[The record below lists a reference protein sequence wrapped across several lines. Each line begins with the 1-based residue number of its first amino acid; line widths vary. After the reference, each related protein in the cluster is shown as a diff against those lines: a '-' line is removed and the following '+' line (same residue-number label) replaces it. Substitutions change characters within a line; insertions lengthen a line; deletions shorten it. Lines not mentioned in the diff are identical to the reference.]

1 MNPTAFQT
9 APAGAA
15 QLVLQRIVLPD
26 FAVTTETGLF
36 VHLQD
41 AAHLAEEHRAI
52 AFAEGGMAWF
62 TTYGNLFNLRLWG
75 QAAML
80 DGLWLRLAGEGRV
93 GLKIWHVTGVD
104 FTEHTLFEDV
114 IDLSADG
121 VAVDLSAALDQP
133 RLGVLYF
140 RLQAMA
146 PAVLREGAWLTT
158 APDLAGAD
166 PLRLAI
172 SITTFRREEDVAAT
186 AARITGFLDGEGA
199 PYLAALGGEA
209 HLFVV
214 DNGQSV
220 DLPAHPRLTLIPNA
234 NLGGAGGFARGLA
247 AAEDGGFTHCLFMDD
262 DASFM
267 MESLVRTLA
276 FLRLARSPKAAVS
289 GAMISEARRWAMWER
304 GAVFNG
310 ACRPEHVGVDL
321 RDPVAVTLMELAA
334 AAPRPEGFYAGW
346 WYFAFPVAEVR
357 HYPFPFFVRGDDIS
371 FSLANDFDTV
381 TLSGVVSFQE
391 DFSVKE
397 SPLTLYL
404 DLRNHLHHHMVQD
417 GLRRGALGTAR
428 MVVRFLAR
436 SVIRMHYDSAEAQL
450 MAWDDVM
457 KGPDFFAEN
466 VDMAQ
471 VRPLVTALARTEAWQ
486 DADPREP
493 TDLPD
498 ISADDVPSLRQAK
511 LLKWTLNGHLV
522 PFWKVLARHR
532 TVPMPQRGLIWP
544 LWGLSQARFVDPARQ
559 KTYVVRH
566 SKARFAQIMIRAA
579 GLLFRW
585 IRVYPTL
592 AKSYRDAYP
601 EMAARAFWEERF
613 LDGTAREA
621 PAAE

>member
-1 MNPTAFQT
+1 MPS
-9 APAGAA
+9 GKKH
-15 QLVLQRIVLPD
+15 LVLQRIILPD

-41 AAHLAEEHRAI
+41 AAHLAEERRAI
-52 AFAEGGMAWF
+52 AFAQGGMAWF
-62 TTYGNLFNLRLWG
+62 TTYGNLFNLRLWD
-75 QAAML
+75 QAATL

-93 GLKIWHVTGVD
+93 GLKIWQVTGSD
-104 FTEHTLFEDV
+104 LAEHTVFEDV
-114 IDLSADG
+114 IELTAAG
-121 VAVDLSAALDQP
+121 EAVDLSAALDRP
-133 RLGVLYF
+133 RLGVLFF
-140 RLQAMA
+140 RLQALG
-146 PAVLREGAWLTT
+146 PAVLRDGAWLTT

-199 PYLAALGGEA
+199 PCLAALGAEA

-214 DNGQSV
+214 DNGQSA
-220 DLPAHPRLTLIPNA
+220 DLPPHPRLTLIANA

-321 RDPVAVTLMELAA
+321 RDPLAVTLMELDA
-334 AAPRPEGFYAGW
+334 AAPRPKGFYAGW

-381 TLSGVVSFQE
+381 TLPGVVSFQE

-428 MVVRFLAR
+428 MVARFLAR

-466 VDMAQ
+466 ADMTQ
-471 VRPLVTALARTEAWQ
+471 VRPRVTALARTEAWQ
-486 DADPREP
+486 DADPREA

-498 ISADDVPSLRQAK
+498 IPPEEGMNLHLAR

-522 PFWKVLARHR
+522 PFWTLLAGRR

-566 SKARFAQIMIRAA
+566 SKARFARIMVRAA
-579 GLLFRW
+579 GLLLRW
-585 IRVYPTL
+585 IRVYPAL
-592 AKSYRDAYP
+592 SKSYRDAYP
-601 EMAARAFWEERF
+601 RMAARAFWEERF
-613 LDGTAREA
+613 LGDADREA